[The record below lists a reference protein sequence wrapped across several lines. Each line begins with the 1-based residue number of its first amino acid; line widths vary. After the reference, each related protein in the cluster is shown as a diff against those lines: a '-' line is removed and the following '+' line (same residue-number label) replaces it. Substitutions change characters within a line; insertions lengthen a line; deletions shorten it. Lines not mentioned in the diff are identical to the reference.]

1 MANTGLVLEGGGM
14 RGMYGAGVLDAF
26 IDLGIKFLDII
37 GVSAGAA
44 NALSYISW
52 QHSRNYNVYTTFAP
66 DDRYVSFKSYLK
78 TGSFFGM
85 QFVFYE
91 VPQSL
96 IPFDY
101 DTYNTSP
108 MKLTA
113 VATDVETG
121 KPVYLEIDNISDE
134 MDCVCASSAIPMAS
148 RIVHVRGHKLMDG
161 GASDSIPIEY
171 SMGKGNVKNIAVLS
185 RNAGYRAKK
194 GKLSFFP
201 YLFYPRHR
209 AFARTVA
216 NRFDY
221 YNESVEICEEQERE
235 GNAIII
241 RPSMKLESNYRFERD
256 PEKLKPLYE
265 NGYEDTMRI
274 KDKLYD
280 FLADAENVL
289 IERKQ

>member
-14 RGMYGAGVLDAF
+14 RGVYGAGVLDAF
-26 IDLGIKFLDII
+26 IDLGIKFLDVI

-52 QHSRNYNVYTTFAP
+52 QYRRNYTVYTTFAP

-91 VPQSL
+91 VPRSL
-96 IPFDY
+96 VPFDY
-101 DTYNTSP
+101 DTYNNSP
-108 MKLTA
+108 QKLTA

-121 KPVYLEIDNISDE
+121 KPFYMQIGNISEE
-134 MDCVCASSAIPMAS
+134 MDCICASSAIPMAS
-148 RIVHVRGHKLMDG
+148 RIVHTRGRKLMDG

-171 SMGKGNVKNIAVLS
+171 SLGKGNTKNVIVLS
-185 RNAGYRAKK
+185 RNEGYRAKK

-201 YLFYPRHR
+201 YLFYPKYR
-209 AFARTVA
+209 AFAHAVA

-221 YNESVEICEEQERE
+221 YNKSIEICEEQERA
-235 GNAIII
+235 GDAIII
-241 RPSMKLESNYRFERD
+241 RPSMKLESSYRFERD
-256 PEKLKPLYE
+256 PEKLKLLYQ
-265 NGYEDTMRI
+265 NGYEDAMRI
-274 KDKLYD
+274 RDRLLS
-280 FLADAENVL
+280 FLSGSDNVL
-289 IERKQ
+289 VEKP